1 MMADTP
7 ATFALFALVC
17 LLLLTLP
24 FFPAFREWR
33 HPTDIAALPV
43 SADYTSDIDHF
54 AKRLQADAMA
64 KLGVGPLTGFEQFD
78 FVTTPVETMRWNDA
92 KTRLIARRSIES
104 AGSIQSTRQLY
115 VQGDIRTGPDSSFS
129 SLYAT
134 GNIDLG
140 NSSQVHDWAHAAGM
154 LRVRSNGVALRRI
167 SAGMAIELGN
177 EVWFERLQAPTLSFG
192 LQAAQV
198 NAAGQHD
205 QTAASYA
212 DLPHAIEQTPSL
224 YLIRGDCI
232 LPEGCRYHGSL
243 VVTGFLIIGK
253 GTTVVGDVKAREGV
267 SISRRGR
274 VEGAITC
281 EKRIYVFKD
290 ASAFGPVVSE
300 SDILLGARSEIGMSD
315 ALTTV
320 TARNIIV
327 EEGATV
333 HGEVW
338 AHEIGMVKTE

>member
-1 MMADTP
+1 MADT
-7 ATFALFALVC
+7 ALTLFLFAFVC

-24 FFPAFREWR
+24 FLPAYREWR
-33 HPTDIAALPV
+33 YPSDIASLPV
-43 SADYTSDIDHF
+43 SANYTSDIDHF
-54 AKRLQADAMA
+54 AKRLHADAMA
-64 KLGVGPLTGFEQFD
+64 NLGLGPSTGFEQFD
-78 FVTTPVETMRWNDA
+78 YVAMPVETMRWDDA
-92 KTRLIARRSIES
+92 TTRLIARRSIDAET
-104 AGSIQSTRQLY
+104 GIQSKRQLY

-129 SLYAT
+129 SLYAS

-140 NSSQVHDWAHAAGM
+140 SSSQIHDWAHADGM
-154 LRVRSNGVALRRI
+154 LRLRQNGVALRRV

-192 LQAAQV
+192 LKADRVSVPIQV
-198 NAAGQHD
+198 T
-205 QTAASYA
+205 QTASSYA
-212 DLPHAIEQTPSL
+212 DLPHAIEQTPL
-224 YLIRGDCI
+224 LFLIRGDCI
-232 LPEGCRYHGSL
+232 LPEGRRYVGSL

-253 GTTVVGDVKAREGV
+253 DTTVVGDIKAREGV

-300 SDILLGARSEIGMSD
+300 SDILLGARAVIGLPD

-338 AHEIGMVKTE
+338 AHDIGMVKSE